1 MDVGSTGTRMADYL
15 RDHQDKVIGRW
26 TELVVAGVRGRTTAD
41 EVRRELGDLYSLIVR
56 VLSSADDHAAGEL
69 RAALDELSRSRAR
82 DGFTPSETALGVF
95 SLKEAVYELVADAAE
110 LVPEFLAFSRM
121 VDDLGL
127 RTFEAYSA
135 AREQII
141 ADQSTAMLELST
153 PVVRLWDG
161 IIAVPLVG
169 TLDSARTQLV
179 MEKLLD
185 TLVATGA
192 DHAVIDITGVPTV
205 DTEVAQHL
213 LKTVSA
219 ARLLGAEC
227 TISGIRP
234 QVAQTIVSLG
244 IEFGDIAT
252 KATLAD
258 ALALA
263 LKHAGLKVVPALMD
277 QVPIL
282 KIGQTLFVSIQIDLQ
297 DDSVIRLQEDL
308 ADELAATGAHG
319 VIIDITAVEI
329 VDSFIGRM
337 LSTIGSISRL
347 FDAETVIVGMRPAV
361 AITLTELGLS
371 LSGVRTAL
379 NAEKGLEILNGKSSM
394 DELPIRSGDDVVRVR
409 QQVRIAAAENGLSL
423 VDQTKLVTAAS
434 ELARNTLVHGGGG
447 TARVEV
453 VKSPSGRA
461 GVKLHFTDE
470 GPGIADIGLALTDGW
485 TSGTG
490 LGLGLSGV
498 AAACR

>member
-1 MDVGSTGTRMADYL
+1 MFRKYTPMNVGGTSERMAEYL
-15 RDHQDKVIGRW
+15 RDHHDKVVGRW
-26 TELVVAGVRGRTTAD
+26 SELVAAGVRGRISLD
-41 EVRRELGDLYSLIVR
+41 EVRSELGDLYSLIIR
-56 VLSSADDHAAGEL
+56 VLSGADDHAVGEL

-82 DGFTPSETALGVF
+82 NGFTPSETALGVF
-95 SLKEAVYELVADAAE
+95 SLKEAVYELVADTAE

-121 VDDLGL
+121 IDDLGL

-141 ADQSTAMLELST
+141 SDQSTAMLELST
-153 PVVRLWDG
+153 PVVRLWEG

-179 MEKLLD
+179 MERLLD

-263 LKHAGLKVVPALMD
+263 LSQAGMKVVP
-277 QVPIL
+277 
-282 KIGQTLFVSIQIDLQ
+282 
-297 DDSVIRLQEDL
+297 RLW
-308 ADELAATGAHG
+308 
-319 VIIDITAVEI
+319 
-329 VDSFIGRM
+329 
-337 LSTIGSISRL
+337 SRC
-347 FDAETVIVGMRPAV
+347 R
-361 AITLTELGLS
+361 
-371 LSGVRTAL
+371 
-379 NAEKGLEILNGKSSM
+379 SS
-394 DELPIRSGDDVVRVR
+394 RSGRR
-409 QQVRIAAAENGLSL
+409 CS
-423 VDQTKLVTAAS
+423 
-434 ELARNTLVHGGGG
+434 
-447 TARVEV
+447 
-453 VKSPSGRA
+453 SPSRSTCKTTPSCASRRTWPTSWPPPGPA
-461 GVKLHFTDE
+461 G
-470 GPGIADIGLALTDGW
+470 
-485 TSGTG
+485 
-490 LGLGLSGV
+490 
-498 AAACR
+498 

>member
-1 MDVGSTGTRMADYL
+1 MEAGRSTQGRMAEFL
-15 RDHQDKVIGRW
+15 RDHQDKVVGRW
-26 TELVVAGVRGRTTAD
+26 SELVAAGSRGRTSIE
-41 EVRRELGDLYSLIVR
+41 EVRHELAELYAIIVR
-56 VLSSADDHAAGEL
+56 VTAEADDHAAGEL
-69 RAALDELSRSRAR
+69 RASLDELSRDRAR

-95 SLKEAVYELVADAAE
+95 ALKESVYELMADTAD
-110 LVPEFLAFSRM
+110 LVPEFLAFSRLL
-121 VDDLGL
+121 DDLGL

-179 MEKLLD
+179 MERLLE

-219 ARLLGAEC
+219 ARLLGAQC

-263 LKHAGLKVVPALMD
+263 LQAGRAESRSCLME
-277 QVPIL
+277 QVPIV
-282 KIGQTLFVSIQIDLQ
+282 KIGPTLFVSIQFELQ
-297 DDSVIRLQEDL
+297 DESVLRLQEDL
-308 ADELAATGAHG
+308 ADELAATGARG
-319 VIIDITAVEI
+319 VLIDITALEI

-337 LSTIGSISRL
+337 LTMIGSISRL

-371 LSGVRTAL
+371 LNGVRTAL
-379 NAEKGLEILNGKSSM
+379 NAEKGLEILNG
-394 DELPIRSGDDVVRVR
+394 RS
-409 QQVRIAAAENGLSL
+409 
-423 VDQTKLVTAAS
+423 
-434 ELARNTLVHGGGG
+434 
-447 TARVEV
+447 
-453 VKSPSGRA
+453 
-461 GVKLHFTDE
+461 
-470 GPGIADIGLALTDGW
+470 
-485 TSGTG
+485 
-490 LGLGLSGV
+490 
-498 AAACR
+498 